1 MIQSLYGDADR
12 LLGDQQAKNFG
23 AAIETDLAKQLAA
36 AGGLGSVL
44 RLDPLADAMPQWEE
58 DDLSGLLLVL
68 HRLGSKFF
76 GRSNF
81 VARTLARL
89 DNLAPNDK
97 AMFLNWLGIS
107 LLSHLWLPSR

>member
-44 RLDPLADAMPQWEE
+44 RLDPLADAMPPM
-58 DDLSGLLLVL
+58 G
-68 HRLGSKFF
+68 
-76 GRSNF
+76 GRRSERP
-81 VARTLARL
+81 AASPAST
-89 DNLAPNDK
+89 
-97 AMFLNWLGIS
+97 G
-107 LLSHLWLPSR
+107 